1 MYLLFPFES
10 KSCFI
15 SHKKLSFCKSFVRK
29 NLSPFCLVC
38 TSTTPLTQLGF
49 LPLRITVGPG
59 WRGPSAF
66 NNYSGNDRDCKYV
79 LPLCEAV
86 CLQKRSG
93 LASLTVAGPLSGPIA
108 GSPARRHRLSGST
121 PVSPLWAKPS
131 QCFAQVVSGCFGSF
145 VGARS
150 TWCKTGQRAA
160 LTLLKSLS
168 SSVTSLRL
176 KQLASNNDAIVLIL
190 SDRFLKC
197 FSKSILQHYKK
208 IISCLRRSP
217 SGV

>member
-1 MYLLFPFES
+1 MPHTGFHQHSSIDSAEF
-10 KSCFI
+10 
-15 SHKKLSFCKSFVRK
+15 
-29 NLSPFCLVC
+29 
-38 TSTTPLTQLGF
+38 TPHQT
-49 LPLRITVGPG
+49 PG

-66 NNYSGNDRDCKYV
+66 SNYSENDRDCKYV
-79 LPLCEAV
+79 LSSAFASAWG
-86 CLQKRSG
+86 SG
-93 LASLTVAGPLSGPIA
+93 LAGFER
-108 GSPARRHRLSGST
+108 ARRAQSQGFYWGAAPGSSACRCWLGGPT
-121 PVSPLWAKPS
+121 PASPLWAELNPMF
-131 QCFAQVVSGCFGSF
+131 CPGCKQWPR
-145 VGARS
+145 VLCCNQEHLMKK
-150 TWCKTGQRAA
+150 WQRAV
-160 LTLLKSLS
+160 LTLLSSLT